1 MEARFEV
8 RVIVSTGKE
17 ETDDEVSSETVKV
30 RVDIVGAEVG
40 SEAKVKPESEEA
52 FQRGFE
58 RIYRG

>member
-1 MEARFEV
+1 MINNIF
-8 RVIVSTGKE
+8 SK